1 MLKGGFC
8 ETKELIPGNVYYGT
22 SKYYNDIWLKLYSTC
37 DLLEKRHVNELN
49 KHVKDMIV
57 TKKIKKVR
65 PIENI
70 GNEKDIDIKYNVRG
84 QIPMLYNYIMNGGH
98 FSIVGVDKLS
108 QMELDW
114 FASNCG
120 Y

>member
-1 MLKGGFC
+1 
-8 ETKELIPGNVYYGT
+8 
-22 SKYYNDIWLKLYSTC
+22 
-37 DLLEKRHVNELN
+37 
-49 KHVKDMIV
+49 MIV

-70 GNEKDIDIKYNVRG
+70 GTEKDIDIKYNVRN
-84 QIPMLYNYIMNGGH
+84 QIPMLYNHIMNGGH